1 MNITYRIADTC
12 DAEELKRLNDEF
24 NGKDSNTTEGIRE
37 ALAREDAE
45 TVFVAEAED
54 RLLGFCCGQL
64 LRSIC
69 YRVFYAEI
77 TEIYVEEAYQKQGIG
92 KGLLHYAEDWY
103 RGRNIHD
110 FQLFTG
116 GENLNAQKFYK
127 GQGYRRSDEI
137 MYRKRDSWKQ
147 NITNV
152 PMEP

>member
-1 MNITYRIADTC
+1 MSITYRIAGTG

-24 NGKDSNTTEGIRE
+24 NGKDYNTLKGIRE

-64 LRSIC
+64 LKSIC
-69 YRVFYAEI
+69 YDVFYVEI

-92 KGLLHYAEDWY
+92 KGLLGYAEEWN
-103 RGRNIHD
+103 REKGIHD

-137 MYRKRDSWKQ
+137 MYRKRDSWSKK
-147 NITNV
+147 
-152 PMEP
+152 